1 MLLSHTNMVGEFEF
15 RFHSIL
21 VQRFSSYFY
30 ILFSFRCSSFSFHF
44 IRNLLIFMFSDI
56 RTIRSLGCQ
65 CWALGMHDGFVSL
78 RLSRTPQF
86 SRFSRACV
94 PSLQFA
100 PPFPS
105 SLGNATTSVSLAF
118 PVSLA
123 RASYWPG
130 PGSVLLSLRFAP
142 GYPRTDSPAASRRQG
157 LPRGRRGGRVEEETR
172 GDRRDG
178 EDRSDAQVPRY
189 TFSFHL
195 PGALSETEKE
205 RKRQRIQGSGKILAI
220 PPRSV
225 GFFIRFARVGIRDI
239 CNFTSTPVKER
250 AATWE

>member
-1 MLLSHTNMVGEFEF
+1 
-15 RFHSIL
+15 
-21 VQRFSSYFY
+21 
-30 ILFSFRCSSFSFHF
+30 
-44 IRNLLIFMFSDI
+44 
-56 RTIRSLGCQ
+56 
-65 CWALGMHDGFVSL
+65 MHDGFVSL
-78 RLSRTPQF
+78 RLSCTPQS

-94 PSLQFA
+94 PSLPLA

-157 LPRGRRGGRVEEETR
+157 LPRGRRGRRVEEETR
-172 GDRRDG
+172 GDRRDR

-205 RKRQRIQGSGKILAI
+205 RKKEAAYSRGRGQEKFRPFPRDRLDSLSGSRESEFAIFATSLARLWKKDSRCENGVRITFLRIYCTGKEIMRDIRGEKMSVRRRISGKL
-220 PPRSV
+220 
-225 GFFIRFARVGIRDI
+225 
-239 CNFTSTPVKER
+239 
-250 AATWE
+250 

>member
-1 MLLSHTNMVGEFEF
+1 
-15 RFHSIL
+15 
-21 VQRFSSYFY
+21 
-30 ILFSFRCSSFSFHF
+30 
-44 IRNLLIFMFSDI
+44 
-56 RTIRSLGCQ
+56 
-65 CWALGMHDGFVSL
+65 MHDGFVSL
-78 RLSRTPQF
+78 RLSRTPQS

-94 PSLQFA
+94 PSLPLA
-100 PPFPS
+100 PPSPS

-157 LPRGRRGGRVEEETR
+157 LPRGRRGRRVEEETR

-205 RKRQRIQGSGKILAI
+205 RK
-220 PPRSV
+220 
-225 GFFIRFARVGIRDI
+225 
-239 CNFTSTPVKER
+239 KER
-250 AATWE
+250 DNVFTGRGQEKFRPFPRDRLDSLSGSRESEFAIFATSPACLWKKESRCENGVRITFLRLLYR

>member
-15 RFHSIL
+15 SFYSFIL
-21 VQRFSSYFY
+21 IQRFSSYFY
-30 ILFSFRCSSFSFHF
+30 ILFSFRCSSSFHF
-44 IRNLLIFMFSDI
+44 IRNLLIFIFSDI
-56 RTIRSLGCQ
+56 CTIRSLGCQ

-94 PSLQFA
+94 PSLPLA

-205 RKRQRIQGSGKILAI
+205 RKKERGSARKILAI
-220 PPRSV
+220 PSRSV
-225 GFFIRFARVGIRDI
+225 GFSIRFARVGIRDI
-239 CNFTSTPVKER
+239 CDFTNTPVKER